1 MFVCVCVRQGERR
14 QEKEMLDEGR
24 TLGLGREA
32 GESGRR
38 VRKTAFT
45 STPVSTS
52 PAFSNALITKALM
65 ELKNRQQC

>member
-1 MFVCVCVRQGERR
+1 
-14 QEKEMLDEGR
+14 MLDEGR